1 MISETTFDYIIV
13 GAGSAGCVLANRL
26 TENPLNKVLLIEAGK
41 ADHWWNWKIH
51 MPAALAY
58 PMASTSINWAY
69 KSEADPYMNNRR
81 MYCPR
86 GKVLGGS
93 SSINGMAYVRGH
105 AFDYNRWA
113 QIDGC
118 RDWSYSDCLPY
129 FKKAECLDIGGD
141 VYRGTDGPL
150 KVTAGKMENPL
161 YKAWLMAGEEAG
173 YPITNDPNGYQQE
186 GLGRM
191 DMTVDKGHRCSSAK
205 AYLKDAANRKGL
217 LIEKNAF
224 VNRILIEDGTAS
236 GVEFEKDG
244 AKVCVYAGKEVILC
258 AGAIN
263 TPQLLMLSGIG
274 PGPHLNSI
282 GIPVLNDLPGVG
294 KNLQD
299 HLEIYLQMKC
309 LQPISL
315 YGVHNPLRK
324 LMIGLQWILS
334 ATGLG
339 ATNHFEAGG
348 FIRSHAGIEHPNIQ
362 YHFLPIA
369 MNYDGSKAQNCHGY
383 QVHVGPMRPTSRGL
397 VWLGSRGPRDN
408 PKILFNYMATDTD
421 RLEMREAIRLTR
433 EILTQPSFKPLN
445 GEELSPGCHVQKD
458 EEIDAFVRGF
468 GESAY
473 HPSCTCAMGE
483 GEFAVVDNAGLIHGT
498 NKLRVVDASIM
509 PSIVSGNLNAPTIM
523 IAEKIADM
531 INGNKPLVPIDAQV
545 WQHPNWGLLQ
555 R

>member
-1 MISETTFDYIIV
+1 MISERTFDYIIV

-41 ADHWWNWKIH
+41 ADRWWNWKIH

-69 KSEADPYMNNRR
+69 KSEPDPHMNSRR

-113 QIDGC
+113 QTDGC

-129 FKKAECLDIGGD
+129 FKKAECLDVGGD
-141 VYRGTDGPL
+141 IYRGADGPL

-161 YKAWLMAGEEAG
+161 YKAWLMAGKEAG
-173 YPITNDPNGYQQE
+173 YPVTNDPNGYQQE

-191 DMTVDKGHRCSSAK
+191 DMTVDEGRRCSSAK
-205 AYLKDAANRKGL
+205 AYLKGASIRKGL
-217 LIEKNAF
+217 FIEKNAF
-224 VNRILIEDGTAS
+224 VNKVLIEDGTAR

-244 AKVCVYAGKEVILC
+244 SKVCVYAGKEVILS

-263 TPQLLMLSGIG
+263 TPKLLMLSGIG
-274 PGPHLNSI
+274 PGAHLNSI
-282 GIPVLNDLPGVG
+282 GVPVLNDLPGVG
-294 KNLQD
+294 ENLQD

-309 LQPISL
+309 IQPISL
-315 YGVHNPLRK
+315 YGVHNPFRK

-334 ATGLG
+334 GTGLG

-383 QVHVGPMRPTSRGL
+383 QVHVGPMRPTSRGR
-397 VWLGSRGPRDN
+397 VWLGSKYPRDD
-408 PKILFNYMATDTD
+408 PKILFNYMATDND

-433 EILTQPSFKPLN
+433 EILTQSSFKPLN
-445 GEELSPGCHVQKD
+445 GEELSPGSHVQKD
-458 EEIDAFVRGF
+458 EEIDAFVRAF

-483 GEFAVVDNAGLIHGT
+483 GKFAVVDNSGLIHGT

-523 IAEKIADM
+523 IAEKIADT
-531 INGNKPLVPIDAQV
+531 INGNKPLVPIDTQV
-545 WQHPNWGLLQ
+545 WRHPNWGLFQ

>member
-1 MISETTFDYIIV
+1 
-13 GAGSAGCVLANRL
+13 
-26 TENPLNKVLLIEAGK
+26 
-41 ADHWWNWKIH
+41 

-69 KSEADPYMNNRR
+69 KSEPDPHMNSRR

-113 QIDGC
+113 QTDGC

-129 FKKAECLDIGGD
+129 FKKAECLDVGGD
-141 VYRGTDGPL
+141 IYRGADGPL

-161 YKAWLMAGEEAG
+161 YKAWLMAGKEAG
-173 YPITNDPNGYQQE
+173 YPVTNDPNGYQQE

-191 DMTVDKGHRCSSAK
+191 DMTVDEGRRCSSAK
-205 AYLKDAANRKGL
+205 AYLKGASIRKGL
-217 LIEKNAF
+217 FIEKNAF
-224 VNRILIEDGTAS
+224 VNKVLIEDGTAR

-244 AKVCVYAGKEVILC
+244 SKVCVYARKEVILS

-263 TPQLLMLSGIG
+263 TPKLLMLLGIG
-274 PGPHLNSI
+274 PGAHLNSI
-282 GIPVLNDLPGVG
+282 GVPVLNDLPGVG
-294 KNLQD
+294 ENLQD

-309 LQPISL
+309 IQPISL
-315 YGVHNPLRK
+315 YGVHNPFRK

-334 ATGLG
+334 GTGLG

-383 QVHVGPMRPTSRGL
+383 QVHVGPMRPTSRGR
-397 VWLGSRGPRDN
+397 VWLGSKYPRDD

-421 RLEMREAIRLTR
+421 RLEMREAIKLTR
-433 EILTQPSFKPLN
+433 EILTQSSFKPLN
-445 GEELSPGCHVQKD
+445 GEELSPGSHVQKD
-458 EEIDAFVRGF
+458 EEIDAFVRAF

-483 GEFAVVDNAGLIHGT
+483 GKFAVVDNSGLIHGT

-523 IAEKIADM
+523 IAEKIADR

-545 WQHPNWGLLQ
+545 WRNPNWGLFQ